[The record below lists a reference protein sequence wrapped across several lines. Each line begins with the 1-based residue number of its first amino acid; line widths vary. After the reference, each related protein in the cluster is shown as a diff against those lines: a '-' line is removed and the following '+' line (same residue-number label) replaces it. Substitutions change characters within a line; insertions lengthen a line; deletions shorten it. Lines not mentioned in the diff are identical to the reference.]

1 MKKIKINVEGM
12 HCASCANILEK
23 SLSKIKGIKEININ
37 VIMGKAFLE
46 AEDSVTEEEIRK
58 AIKNPGYIPKEIEIE
73 NI

>member
-12 HCASCANILEK
+12 HCTSCANILEK
-23 SLSKIKGIKEININ
+23 SLSKVKGIKEININ

-46 AEDSVTEEEIRK
+46 TEDNVTEEEIRK
-58 AIKNPGYIPKEIEIE
+58 AVKNPGYTPKEIEIE